1 MFNQQYQ
8 PYQPYVPQPRFQ
20 QQAPDWVYVPT
31 VADVQNVGVQPGNR
45 AWIMVQNECVFAI
58 RSADGMGIMTTDFYR
73 FEKYDPNAKTQ
84 TEQYVTRAELEQILM
99 RMKKEANHE
108 PAGE

>member
-1 MFNQQYQ
+1 MFPQQYQ
-8 PYQPYVPQPRFQ
+8 PYQPYQIR

-73 FEKYDPNAKTQ
+73 FEKYDPRVKPQ
-84 TEQYVTRAELEQILM
+84 TEQYVTYADLERLM
-99 RMKKEANHE
+99 AQFKKEAPINE
-108 PAGE
+108 SVGE

>member
-1 MFNQQYQ
+1 MFSQQYQ
-8 PYQPYVPQPRFQ
+8 PYQPYQVR

-73 FEKYDPNAKTQ
+73 FEKYDPHVKVQA
-84 TEQYVTRAELEQILM
+84 EQYVTYADLERLM
-99 RMKKEANHE
+99 AQFKKEASVNE
-108 PAGE
+108 SAGE